1 MNAVNE
7 NISDLDMRI
16 YDDEENQNLYS
27 DLF

>member
-7 NISDLDMRI
+7 NISDLDLRI
-16 YDDEENQNLYS
+16 YEDEENQNLYS

>member
-7 NISDLDMRI
+7 NISGLDMRI